1 MTKIAYDFWVGDDF
15 LFLYLG
21 ACYMGN
27 IPL

>member
-1 MTKIAYDFWVGDDF
+1 MIKIVYDFWVGDDF